1 MEEKKN
7 NEEALKNY
15 LMIDCTDFLDNNVP
29 LLRES
34 EIKRANEIKDL
45 ADKIKSNINANID
58 EYLENSEKE
67 YDNAASIDLFEEVQ
81 NIFESQFQV
90 CGIQDSEKYFES
102 LREKL
107 ENIDLNDK
115 LSDNARLSLAEYY
128 EHNDFDDEFEFS
140 KEDMENPFGNA
151 VKDNE
156 DGIYNFEKNN
166 LAKSAIGMVE
176 EELISNI
183 SKNEKNTDFD
193 NNATD
198 NNNYKT
204 PNFKFENKQNANNN
218 GINRTSDENDYF
230 ADLKIINNL
239 KASFKEQERRLS
251 SKNINFKETIKIFPY
266 EQNLETI
273 KDNEKENENIDKE
286 HLNNDNNL
294 DKNSLNKTNSD
305 KIKKQLSISFNN
317 CNFVNPDE
325 EKDSEIKDKEL
336 DIKNKNEE
344 KIDKLNEVQKNK
356 NKEINNQDKQTL
368 HYGILGILG
377 LFCLK
382 SLFSSNNIISID
394 SFLNVVILGIISF
407 ILYKTQFQ

>member
-1 MEEKKN
+1 M
-7 NEEALKNY
+7 
-15 LMIDCTDFLDNNVP
+15 
-29 LLRES
+29 
-34 EIKRANEIKDL
+34 
-45 ADKIKSNINANID
+45 
-58 EYLENSEKE
+58 
-67 YDNAASIDLFEEVQ
+67 
-81 NIFESQFQV
+81 
-90 CGIQDSEKYFES
+90 
-102 LREKL
+102 
-107 ENIDLNDK
+107 
-115 LSDNARLSLAEYY
+115 
-128 EHNDFDDEFEFS
+128 
-140 KEDMENPFGNA
+140 
-151 VKDNE
+151 
-156 DGIYNFEKNN
+156 
-166 LAKSAIGMVE
+166 
-176 EELISNI
+176 
-183 SKNEKNTDFD
+183 
-193 NNATD
+193 
-198 NNNYKT
+198 
-204 PNFKFENKQNANNN
+204 
-218 GINRTSDENDYF
+218 
-230 ADLKIINNL
+230 
-239 KASFKEQERRLS
+239 
-251 SKNINFKETIKIFPY
+251 
-266 EQNLETI
+266 ETI